1 MLQDRKILTF
11 ASARTFDSRHCDES
25 VATPLTLDVSPEAL
39 EASLRLALPPDNFSG
54 VLIGSFVFL
63 LVVVVL
69 VAVLGMLS

>member
-1 MLQDRKILTF
+1 MLQRRKRLTF

-25 VATPLTLDVSPEAL
+25 VATPLTLDVSPEAF
-39 EASLRLALPPDNFSG
+39 EASLRLALPPDKFSG
-54 VLIGSFVFL
+54 VLCSCVFL